1 MKKNIT
7 INMFGSLYA
16 IDEDA
21 YALLKSYLENM
32 RRYFSKKEGGDEIAD
47 DVEHRV
53 AELMEELK
61 QSGKEACDIDD
72 VQNII
77 HRIGDPEQMDSG
89 ETADS
94 SDAAGTDSEE
104 TDSGTGAPSSTADRV
119 ADWLRRRR
127 LYRDED
133 DKMLGGVLSGLC
145 HYFGGTD
152 PLPWRIAMVL
162 LCFLSFSTVAII

>member
-61 QSGKEACDIDD
+61 QNGKEACDIDD

-94 SDAAGTDSEE
+94 PMPPAQIQRKRIRKRAHRQ
-104 TDSGTGAPSSTADRV
+104 APPTA
-119 ADWLRRRR
+119 
-127 LYRDED
+127 
-133 DKMLGGVLSGLC
+133 
-145 HYFGGTD
+145 
-152 PLPWRIAMVL
+152 
-162 LCFLSFSTVAII
+162 